1 MKIIAD
7 IGSNWRV
14 SNNMQEN
21 FLSTVMVMEQLHKIG
36 VDFVKF
42 QFWNTET
49 FIHKDHPSY
58 STYKKLQVPSN
69 WYEKLIW
76 EAERIGIG
84 FMSTPFDFD
93 IADRLHTLEQTHWK
107 ISSGDANFIPLI
119 EKIAKYQHPIYLST
133 GNCNEYE
140 INNAI
145 NIIKT
150 ESYNTPITILHCIPK
165 YPTKF
170 KEIGFRRITHL
181 IRKYPYCEIGW
192 SSHLQGEEA
201 KYAALLALAM
211 GVSTLEVHVKPKNVD
226 TPDNFALTV
235 DEIHDLIQLIN
246 VAEEQMK
253 SDPEINETA
262 LLWDRRNTKDW
273 KRPWLETECKRE
285 D

>member
-7 IGSNWRV
+7 IGSNWRIG
-14 SNNMQEN
+14 NDMNEN
-21 FLSTVMVMEQLHKIG
+21 YLSTLVLMEKLHKIG
-36 VDFVKF
+36 VNFVKF

-58 STYKKLQVPSN
+58 STYEKLQVPGD
-69 WYEKLIW
+69 WYEKLLY
-76 EAERIGIG
+76 EANRIGIG
-84 FMSTPFDFD
+84 FMSTPFDFT
-93 IADRLHTLEQTHWK
+93 IANKMHKLGQKHWK

-119 EKIAKYQHPIYLST
+119 EKLAKFKQPIYIST

-140 INNAI
+140 INDAVNL
-145 NIIKT
+145 IKT
-150 ESYNTPITILHCIPK
+150 ESYNIPITILHCIPK

-170 KEIGFRRITHL
+170 KEIGFERITHL

-211 GVSTLEVHVKPKNVD
+211 GVNTLEVHVKPKDVE

-235 DEIHDLIQLIN
+235 DEIHDLMQLL
-246 VAEEQMK
+246 ATAKEQMV
-253 SDPEINETA
+253 SEPEINETA
-262 LLWDRRNTKDW
+262 LLWDRRNNKDW
-273 KRPWLETECKRE
+273 KRPWIETECKRE